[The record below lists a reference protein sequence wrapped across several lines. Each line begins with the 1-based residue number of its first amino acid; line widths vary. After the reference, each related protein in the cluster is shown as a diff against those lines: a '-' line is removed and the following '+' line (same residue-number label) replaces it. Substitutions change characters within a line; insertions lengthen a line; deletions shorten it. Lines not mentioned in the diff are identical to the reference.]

1 MITISN
7 QVLTATINIKGAELS
22 SLKQNTDQQEYIWQA
37 DPVHWGR
44 HAPILFPFVGKLRND
59 EYKFQDRMY
68 VMSQHGF
75 ARDIDFEIV
84 DHQSASASFR
94 LKSSAQTLMM
104 YPFKFE
110 LLVHYKLEDR
120 RVSVGYEVLNKN
132 QEDMFFSI
140 GGHPA
145 FNCPMSSGEKR
156 SDYRLVFNQKEQFST
171 QLIEDGLRTGSVK
184 NLGTG
189 TVIEITDSLF
199 DQDALILS
207 DLSSDKVTLQK
218 GDQPVLSFDFKDFPY
233 LGIWSKNRASPFIC
247 LEPWYGI
254 ADRMDADQ
262 DLSSKEG
269 IQRLAPKSKFNCSF
283 SVTIAP

>member
-22 SLKQNTDQQEYIWQA
+22 SLKQNSDQQEYIWQA
-37 DPVHWGR
+37 DPIHWGR

-59 EYKFQDRMY
+59 EFKWQDRTY

-75 ARDIDFEIV
+75 ARDMDFEIV

-110 LLVHYKLEDR
+110 LLVHYELKYNKI
-120 RVSVGYEVLNKN
+120 SVGYEVVNKN
-132 QEDMFFSI
+132 PDEMRFSI

-145 FNCPMSSGEKR
+145 FNCPMTSGEKR
-156 SDYRLVFNQKEQFST
+156 SDYRLVFNQKEQFTT
-171 QLIEDGLRTGSVK
+171 QLIEDGLRTGSIED
-184 NLGTG
+184 LGAG
-189 TVIEITDSLF
+189 TAIEITDSLF

-207 DLSSDKVTLQK
+207 DLSSEKVTLQK
-218 GDQPVLSFDFKDFPY
+218 GDQPVLSFDFKGFPY
-233 LGIWSKNRASPFIC
+233 LGIWSKSSASPFIC

-254 ADRMDADQ
+254 ADRTDTDQ
-262 DLSSKEG
+262 NLSSKEG
-269 IQRLAPKSKFNCSF
+269 MQQLAIKGKFNCSF
-283 SVTIAP
+283 SVEIL